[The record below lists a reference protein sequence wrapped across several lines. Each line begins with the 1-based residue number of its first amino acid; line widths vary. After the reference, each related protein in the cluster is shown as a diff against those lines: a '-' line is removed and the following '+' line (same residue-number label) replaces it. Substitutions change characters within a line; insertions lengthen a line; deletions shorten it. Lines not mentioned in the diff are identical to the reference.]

1 MICIWFF
8 PSFFPLF
15 TILLDLEFVR
25 FWGCC
30 VGFNSW
36 KDIRWTPCQVNQ
48 AESSWARFFTLG
60 RISCENPTSL
70 DGYSDLPHFQS
81 FWGLILWGY
90 HLIHLRIIST
100 EFGNFWRR
108 SNFGFFG
115 RILGPELI
123 KETVQATW
131 ANRPD
136 RFFAIQPAS
145 QTARLLLGPARWP
158 PYMYA

>member
-60 RISCENPTSL
+60 RISWENHTSL
-70 DGYSDLPHFQS
+70 DGYFRSAS
-81 FWGLILWGY
+81 FPEFLGFDSLGISSNTPKN
-90 HLIHLRIIST
+90 HLNRVW
-100 EFGNFWRR
+100 EF
-108 SNFGFFG
+108 
-115 RILGPELI
+115 LE
-123 KETVQATW
+123 
-131 ANRPD
+131 
-136 RFFAIQPAS
+136 AIQLWIFGKNFRDLSWSRKPS
-145 QTARLLLGPARWP
+145 RPPDPTGQTGSLLSSRPPRRLGCS
-158 PYMYA
+158 